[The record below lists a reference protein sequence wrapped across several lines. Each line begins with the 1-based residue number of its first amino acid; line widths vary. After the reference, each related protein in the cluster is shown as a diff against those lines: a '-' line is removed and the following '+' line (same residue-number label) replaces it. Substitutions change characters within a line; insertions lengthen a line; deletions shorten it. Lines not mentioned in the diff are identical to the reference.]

1 MAGAATRAPGCTPA
15 AAPARHPPN
24 RSVPGALSRFDVRR
38 PASTASTHPG
48 TRATAPTIYRVR
60 VADARGSFRP
70 RLLDPEDLGRHVDRL
85 FRAAWAMCGHPH
97 DAEDLVQE
105 TYARVL
111 ARPRILRRGDEVGYL
126 LRVLRNVHVSR
137 HRAASA
143 RPQEVPLED
152 RAEMRDGR
160 GRWEPEAALE
170 VRALFAAI
178 SALPPDF
185 RDVVVAVDV
194 LGLSYAETAR
204 AVGAKESTVTTRLHR
219 ARTRLTEGAGRA
231 AVRSS

>member
-1 MAGAATRAPGCTPA
+1 MTSAA
-15 AAPARHPPN
+15 
-24 RSVPGALSRFDVRR
+24 L
-38 PASTASTHPG
+38 
-48 TRATAPTIYRVR
+48 YRVP
-60 VADARGSFRP
+60 VADARESLLP

-85 FRAAWAMCGHPH
+85 FRAAWALCGHPH

-111 ARPRILRRGDEVGYL
+111 ARPRLLRRGDEIGYL
-126 LRVLRNVHVSR
+126 LKVLRNVHVSR

-143 RPQEVPLED
+143 RPQEVTLED
-152 RAEMRDGR
+152 RAEVGDAR

-170 VRALFAAI
+170 VRTLFAAI
-178 SALPPDF
+178 ADLPPDF

-194 LGLSYAETAR
+194 LGLTYAEAAR

-219 ARTRLTEGAGRA
+219 ARTRLADGADRTQA
-231 AVRSS
+231 RTQ

>member
-1 MAGAATRAPGCTPA
+1 
-15 AAPARHPPN
+15 
-24 RSVPGALSRFDVRR
+24 
-38 PASTASTHPG
+38 
-48 TRATAPTIYRVR
+48 

>member
-1 MAGAATRAPGCTPA
+1 VIA
-15 AAPARHPPN
+15 
-24 RSVPGALSRFDVRR
+24 V
-38 PASTASTHPG
+38 
-48 TRATAPTIYRVR
+48 APTIYRGEVD
-60 VADARGSFRP
+60 DARRPFRP
-70 RLLDPEDLGRHVDRL
+70 RLLNPEDLGRHVDRL

-111 ARPRILRRGDEVGYL
+111 ARPRMLRRDDEIGYL
-126 LRVLRNVHVSR
+126 LKVLRNVHISR
-137 HRAASA
+137 HRAASV
-143 RPQEVPLED
+143 RPQEVALQG
-152 RAEMRDGR
+152 RAEVRDAQ

-178 SALPPDF
+178 AELPPDF

-219 ARTRLTEGAGRA
+219 ARTRLAGQDDRA
-231 AVRSS
+231 GVRSS

>member
-1 MAGAATRAPGCTPA
+1 MSTAALYRVGVA
-15 AAPARHPPN
+15 
-24 RSVPGALSRFDVRR
+24 DVR
-38 PASTASTHPG
+38 G
-48 TRATAPTIYRVR
+48 T
-60 VADARGSFRP
+60 SRP
-70 RLLDPEDLGRHVDRL
+70 RLLDPDDLIRHVDRL

-111 ARPRILRRGDEVGYL
+111 ARPRLLRRGDEVGYL

-152 RAEMRDGR
+152 RAETRDAR
-160 GRWEPEAALE
+160 GRWDPEAALE
-170 VRALFAAI
+170 VRALFEAI
-178 SALPPDF
+178 ADLPPDF

-219 ARTRLTEGAGRA
+219 ARTRLAQAAGRA
-231 AVRSS
+231 EVQG

>member
-1 MAGAATRAPGCTPA
+1 VSTI
-15 AAPARHPPN
+15 
-24 RSVPGALSRFDVRR
+24 AL
-38 PASTASTHPG
+38 
-48 TRATAPTIYRVR
+48 YRGG
-60 VADARGSFRP
+60 VADARRPSGP
-70 RLLDPEDLGRHVDRL
+70 RLLDPEDLGGHVDRL

-111 ARPRILRRGDEVGYL
+111 ARPRILRRGDEIGYL
-126 LRVLRNVHVSR
+126 LKVLRNVYISR

-143 RPQEVPLED
+143 RPQEVPMND
-152 RAEMRDGR
+152 REEMRDAHR
-160 GRWEPEAALE
+160 RWEPEAALE

-178 SALPPDF
+178 SELPPDF

-219 ARTRLTEGAGRA
+219 ARTRLAEQDDRT